1 VSQPGRRASVL
12 IFWLGALG
20 LGLVFTVGALGLP
33 DVGEVPHPYAARAIP
48 VAVAHDTG
56 NVIGSVTFDQRG
68 FDTLGEE
75 FILLTAAVGSI
86 LLLRRKRD
94 EDEDAGVE
102 HEFGPEDVFEAVRLV
117 GVALLPV
124 TLLVGA
130 YIVVHGT
137 VSPGGGFQGGVILA
151 TAVHLAYLAGDYR
164 TLEQLRP
171 LGAFDVGEAVA
182 AGAYV
187 VIGLVG
193 LLAGGSFLI
202 NFMPQGVMGELQ
214 SGGTVLLLNITVGIE
229 VGCAFTLLVAK
240 FLDQALLVNTR
251 RGSER

>member
-1 VSQPGRRASVL
+1 
-12 IFWLGALG
+12 
-20 LGLVFTVGALGLP
+20 
-33 DVGEVPHPYAARAIP
+33 
-48 VAVAHDTG
+48 
-56 NVIGSVTFDQRG
+56 
-68 FDTLGEE
+68 
-75 FILLTAAVGSI
+75 
-86 LLLRRKRD
+86 
-94 EDEDAGVE
+94 
-102 HEFGPEDVFEAVRLV
+102 
-117 GVALLPV
+117 
-124 TLLVGA
+124 
-130 YIVVHGT
+130 
-137 VSPGGGFQGGVILA
+137 VILA

-240 FLDQALLVNTR
+240 FLNQALLVNTR